1 MKAAL
6 FAALFITAAPTA
18 LAQDATERLRPL
30 VGLTMAEFTRQT
42 GLTPVDAY
50 DANGLRY
57 FTVFGNPVT
66 MTYPGRFG
74 APSVTTTNVCKLL
87 LETTRA
93 KGTGAA
99 AWRISSLTFWGPC

>member
-1 MKAAL
+1 MKTTLLAAL
-6 FAALFITAAPTA
+6 LIVAAPVA
-18 LAQDATERLRPL
+18 QAQDARERLEPL
-30 VGLTMAEFTRQT
+30 VGLTMAEFTQRT
-42 GLTPVDAY
+42 GLTPTDAY
-50 DANGLRY
+50 DANGMRY

-66 MTYPGRFG
+66 MTYPGRYG

-99 AWRISSLTFWGPC
+99 AWRIASLTFWGPC